1 VGGSRVLAPDTT
13 TAVKAMASLAT
24 CEAATGDPAVSTGPA
39 VGASSSPPHMAA
51 TTASTGA
58 DDNVV
63 DEPKVIMGHPGLR
76 APGTISLSEVMG
88 TGHFALNQM
97 HNVLHQERE
106 DINKEQLRLS
116 VWVSLLKQRTTFE
129 KEKTEARQ
137 KHLNVMKIL
146 YSKRQVVA
154 DKLDAQTQK
163 LLHDANA
170 TIKQQEDHNAQ
181 VVVMAQREQ
190 AVAEQ
195 ELKLWEKEE
204 KGNLRL
210 EHELEAL
217 ASCES
222 DLNNR
227 EATLAAERKDLEET
241 HTGAL
246 AHELTA
252 IITDLRLNSR
262 EEELGDREK
271 RLVERE

>member
-1 VGGSRVLAPDTT
+1 
-13 TAVKAMASLAT
+13 
-24 CEAATGDPAVSTGPA
+24 
-39 VGASSSPPHMAA
+39 
-51 TTASTGA
+51 
-58 DDNVV
+58 
-63 DEPKVIMGHPGLR
+63 
-76 APGTISLSEVMG
+76 
-88 TGHFALNQM
+88 
-97 HNVLHQERE
+97 
-106 DINKEQLRLS
+106 
-116 VWVSLLKQRTTFE
+116 
-129 KEKTEARQ
+129 
-137 KHLNVMKIL
+137 
-146 YSKRQVVA
+146 
-154 DKLDAQTQK
+154 
-163 LLHDANA
+163 
-170 TIKQQEDHNAQ
+170 

-217 ASCES
+217 TSCES

-241 HTGAL
+241 HTGVL

-271 RLVERE
+271 RLVKREQ